1 MDNETFDASKLIKN
15 QPWIDR
21 ALENI
26 APTWA
31 LKRLE
36 ARVQKSLFEYNAA
49 RTNRLYAP
57 KQYGQPAESTQNQ
70 RDRVVMMWE
79 ARDLVENS
87 PEAREVSRKFGLYLT
102 PHEYSPTTGD
112 RDYNQTVS
120 DYFHEW
126 CKHCDVTGRH
136 SFKKLVQLAAEERP
150 VDGDCGFV
158 IRRAGDGLKLQLV
171 PATRIGNPN
180 SAAVESNNYF
190 QGIITDDFG
199 QPIAYRIY
207 RVDRNGVYFGAEDI
221 PANQFAHY
229 FDPFRVDQYR
239 GITDFHSAIQTVR
252 MLHDILQAEKA
263 GVRFSSQQAALI
275 FNDRGVANPRNLFQ
289 PNPALSLPSGQQQKN
304 ELTEVGM
311 IRYFQNS
318 DRVEVM
324 PSRPSQAFTGFVQH
338 LMHEIALGIGVP
350 EGVLFGTQDYKGPSV
365 RAEFAAAD
373 RVFTR
378 QQGVLTDKVL
388 DPIKDAVILDAI
400 ARGEIPPP
408 TLLAGETMVQALR
421 RATKGEWR
429 FPAKLSIDVGRESAA
444 NMNENRQGAKS
455 LQEIAAEEGTDAFS
469 RLEQIAIEAG
479 FVKELAT
486 KYGVPETAIRLTT
499 NQLPSTPAA
508 AAAAGDAVGTSAAEA
523 QKASATAS
531 TSGAITDAAII
542 AGVESF
548 PDVSADLV
556 PLNGAQISAVLSI
569 LENLRAGDLTAEAA
583 ETLMIS
589 AGMAQESAK
598 KVSGSVANLPKQPTK
613 ISAESM
619 HKRIQLARLSSSAT
633 EDSNL
638 VTIDFATNTYIPTV
652 AIANNAKRALEI
664 REKKPASQRGMTSV
678 GIARARDLMNRR
690 PLSEDTVRRMKAY
703 FDRHEA
709 DKQGDTWD
717 EQGKGWQAWNGWGG
731 DEGYSWATAI
741 VERLNKQADS
751 KELKAA
757 SSEVRQS
764 FAALQPPEPEEWLD
778 AVQNYRKKQNGR
790 VDEIKLSIIG
800 EKSIVELSKVSK
812 KEFIIPT
819 PDVGE
824 KSDAFMG
831 RCMSNPTMLAEYPDE
846 SQRAAVC
853 NAQIGLEKK
862 AMTEGDQCPVETQD
876 IKANLANRQKAVN
889 IANYGPANPQLPNA
903 DYWTAKAAQFKTS
916 INEAKTMRCGNC
928 AAFNVSPRI
937 KDCIN
942 KGIGADASE
951 VEKAGE
957 LGYCEFFD
965 FKCAAKRTCDAW
977 VVGGPI
983 KSESK

>member
-1 MDNETFDASKLIKN
+1 MEHENFDASKLVKN
-15 QPWIDR
+15 QPWLDR

-26 APTWA
+26 APQWA

-79 ARDLVENS
+79 ARDLIENS

-126 CKHCDVTGRH
+126 CKNCDVTNRH
-136 SFKKLVQLAAEERP
+136 TFKKLVQLAAEERP

-158 IRRAGDGLKLQLV
+158 IRRAGEGLKLQLV

-180 SAAVESNNYF
+180 SAAVESNNYY

-221 PANQFAHY
+221 PANQFCHY

-289 PNPALSLPSGQQQKN
+289 PNPAMSLPSGQTQKN

-338 LMHEIALGIGVP
+338 LMHEIALGVGVP

-388 DPIKDAVILDAI
+388 DPIKDAVILDGI

-479 FVKELAT
+479 FIKELST
-486 KYGVPETAIRLTT
+486 KYGVPETAIRMVTQ
-499 NQLPSTPAA
+499 QLPANAAMASSLGTNVTQDAVDATIAA
-508 AAAAGDAVGTSAAEA
+508 AT
-523 QKASATAS
+523 KP
-531 TSGAITDAAII
+531 DAAP
-542 AGVESF
+542 APAE
-548 PDVSADLV
+548 PTQ
-556 PLNGAQISAVLSI
+556 QIQN
-569 LENLRAGDLTAEAA
+569 E
-583 ETLMIS
+583 
-589 AGMAQESAK
+589 
-598 KVSGSVANLPKQPTK
+598 
-613 ISAESM
+613 
-619 HKRIQLARLSSSAT
+619 
-633 EDSNL
+633 SNL

-652 AIANNAKRALEI
+652 AIADNAKRALEV
-664 REKKPASQRGMTSV
+664 RDKKPASQRGMTSV

-690 PLSEDTVRRMKAY
+690 PQSEDTVRRMKAF

-709 DKQGDTWD
+709 DKQGETWD

-757 SSEVRQS
+757 STEVRQS
-764 FAALQPPEPEEWLD
+764 FSALQPPEPEEWLD
-778 AVQNYRKKQNGR
+778 AVQNYRKKQNVR
-790 VDEIKLSIIG
+790 VDEIKQSIVG
-800 EKSIVELSKVSK
+800 EKSIIELSKTVK
-812 KEFIIPT
+812 
-819 PDVGE
+819 
-824 KSDAFMG
+824 
-831 RCMSNPTMLAEYPDE
+831 AE
-846 SQRAAVC
+846 
-853 NAQIGLEKK
+853 
-862 AMTEGDQCPVETQD
+862 
-876 IKANLANRQKAVN
+876 
-889 IANYGPANPQLPNA
+889 
-903 DYWTAKAAQFKTS
+903 
-916 INEAKTMRCGNC
+916 
-928 AAFNVSPRI
+928 
-937 KDCIN
+937 N
-942 KGIGADASE
+942 K
-951 VEKAGE
+951 
-957 LGYCEFFD
+957 
-965 FKCAAKRTCDAW
+965 
-977 VVGGPI
+977 
-983 KSESK
+983 

>member
-1 MDNETFDASKLIKN
+1 MEHENFDASKLVKN
-15 QPWIDR
+15 QPWLDR

-79 ARDLVENS
+79 ARDLVENN

-126 CKHCDVTGRH
+126 CKNCDVTNRH
-136 SFKKLVQLAAEERP
+136 TFKKLVQLAAEERP

-158 IRRAGDGLKLQLV
+158 IRRAGEGLKLQLV

-180 SAAVESNNYF
+180 SAAVESNNYY

-199 QPIAYRIY
+199 QPVAYRIY

-221 PANQFAHY
+221 PANQFCHY

-289 PNPALSLPSGQQQKN
+289 SNPALSLPSGQQQKN

-338 LMHEIALGIGVP
+338 LMAEISLGVGIP
-350 EGVLFGTQDYKGPSV
+350 EGVLFGTAGYKGPSV

-479 FVKELAT
+479 YVKELAA

-499 NQLPSTPAA
+499 NSLPSTPAA
-508 AAAAGDAVGTSAAEA
+508 AAAAGDAVGASAAEA
-523 QKASATAS
+523 QKASQSQEPAPAEPVT
-531 TSGAITDAAII
+531 
-542 AGVESF
+542 
-548 PDVSADLV
+548 
-556 PLNGAQISAVLSI
+556 QIQN
-569 LENLRAGDLTAEAA
+569 E
-583 ETLMIS
+583 
-589 AGMAQESAK
+589 
-598 KVSGSVANLPKQPTK
+598 
-613 ISAESM
+613 
-619 HKRIQLARLSSSAT
+619 
-633 EDSNL
+633 SNL
-638 VTIDFATNTYIPTV
+638 VTIDFETNTYIPTV
-652 AIANNAKRALEI
+652 AIADNAKRALEI

-703 FDRHEA
+703 FDRHES
-709 DKQGDTWD
+709 DKNGDTWN
-717 EQGKGWQAWNGWGG
+717 EQGRGYQAWLGWGG
-731 DEGYSWATAI
+731 DEGYSWSTAI

-790 VDEIKLSIIG
+790 VDEIKQSIVG
-800 EKSIVELSKVSK
+800 EKSIIELSKTVK
-812 KEFIIPT
+812 
-819 PDVGE
+819 
-824 KSDAFMG
+824 
-831 RCMSNPTMLAEYPDE
+831 AE
-846 SQRAAVC
+846 
-853 NAQIGLEKK
+853 
-862 AMTEGDQCPVETQD
+862 
-876 IKANLANRQKAVN
+876 
-889 IANYGPANPQLPNA
+889 
-903 DYWTAKAAQFKTS
+903 
-916 INEAKTMRCGNC
+916 
-928 AAFNVSPRI
+928 
-937 KDCIN
+937 N
-942 KGIGADASE
+942 K
-951 VEKAGE
+951 
-957 LGYCEFFD
+957 
-965 FKCAAKRTCDAW
+965 
-977 VVGGPI
+977 
-983 KSESK
+983 

>member
-1 MDNETFDASKLIKN
+1 MSNDFFDASKLVAQK
-15 QPWIDR
+15 PWLDR

-49 RTNRLYAP
+49 RTNRLYSP
-57 KQYGQPAESTQNQ
+57 KQYAQPAESSQNQ
-70 RDRVVMMWE
+70 RDRVVMMYE
-79 ARDLVENS
+79 ARDLVENF
-87 PEAREVSRKFGLYLT
+87 PEAREISRKFGLYLT

-112 RDYNQTVS
+112 RDYNRII
-120 DYFHEW
+120 DEYFHQW
-126 CKHCDVTGRH
+126 CKNCDVTNRH

-150 VDGDCGFV
+150 IDGDCGFV
-158 IRRAGDGLKLQLV
+158 IRRSGEGLKLQLV

-180 SAAVESNNYF
+180 DTAVASNNYY
-190 QGIITDDFG
+190 QGIITNDFG
-199 QPIAYRIY
+199 QPVAYRIF

-221 PANQFAHY
+221 PANQFCHY

-239 GITDFHSAIQTVR
+239 GITDLHSAIQTAR
-252 MLHDILQAEKA
+252 MLHEILQAEKA

-275 FNDRGVANPRNLFQ
+275 FNDRGTANPRNLFQ
-289 PNPALSLPSGQQQKN
+289 PNPTMTLPNGQQQKN

-338 LMHEIALGIGVP
+338 LMHEIALGVGVP

-373 RVFTR
+373 RVFTK

-400 ARGEIPPP
+400 ARGEIAPP
-408 TLLAGETMVQALR
+408 TLIAGETMVQALR

-479 FVKELAT
+479 FVKELAV

-499 NQLPSTPAA
+499 TSLPSTPAA
-508 AAAAGDAVGTSAAEA
+508 AAAAGDAVGASAAEA
-523 QKASATAS
+523 QASSVTATETTGIPDDNVIS
-531 TSGAITDAAII
+531 
-542 AGVESF
+542 GVESF
-548 PDVSADLV
+548 PDVSAELV
-556 PLNGAQISAVLSI
+556 PLNGAQIAAVLSI

-598 KVSGSVANLPKQPTK
+598 KISTSVGNLPKQPTK
-613 ISAESM
+613 ISASAM
-619 HKRIQLARLSSSAT
+619 HKRIQLARSTRT

-638 VTIDFATNTYIPTV
+638 ITINFATDSYIPTQ
-652 AIANNAKRALEI
+652 AMADNARRALEI
-664 REKKPASQRGMTSV
+664 REKKPMSQRGMTSV
-678 GIARARDLMNRR
+678 GIARARDLMNKR
-690 PLSEDTVRRMKAY
+690 PMSEDTVRRMKAF

-709 DKQGDTWD
+709 DKQGETWD
-717 EQGKGWQAWNGWGG
+717 EQGKGYQAWFGWGG
-731 DEGYSWATAI
+731 DAGYSWSTAI
-741 VERLNKQADS
+741 VERLNKQADA
-751 KELKAA
+751 KELKLA
-757 SSEVRQS
+757 STEVRQT

-778 AVQNYRKKQNGR
+778 AVQNFRAKQNGR
-790 VDEIKLSIIG
+790 VDQIKQSILGERSII
-800 EKSIVELSKVSK
+800 ELSKK
-812 KEFIIPT
+812 QFELPT

-824 KSDAFMG
+824 KSDAFIG
-831 RCMSNPTMLAEYPDE
+831 RCMSNPTMLAEYPNE

-862 AMTEGDQCPVETQD
+862 AMAEGDQCPVETQD
-876 IKANLANRQKAVN
+876 IKANLANRQKAVDV
-889 IANYGPANPQLPNA
+889 AHYGPANPQQPNT
-903 DYWTAKAAQFKTS
+903 DYWKAKAAQFKTTLA
-916 INEAKTMRCGNC
+916 EAKTMRCGNC

-951 VEKAGE
+951 VEQAGE

-965 FKCAAKRTCDAW
+965 FKCAGKRTCDAW

>member
-1 MDNETFDASKLIKN
+1 MDNDIFDASKLIAQK
-15 QPWIDR
+15 PWLDR

-57 KQYGQPAESTQNQ
+57 KQYGQPAESSQNQ
-70 RDRVVMMWE
+70 RDRVVMMYE
-79 ARDLVENS
+79 ARDLVENF
-87 PEAREVSRKFGLYLT
+87 PEAREISRKFGTYLT

-112 RDYNQTVS
+112 RDYNQQVS
-120 DYFHEW
+120 DYFHAW
-126 CKHCDVTGRH
+126 CKTCDVTSRH

-158 IRRAGDGLKLQLV
+158 IRRSGEGLKLQLV

-180 SAAVESNNYF
+180 DSAVASNNYF
-190 QGIITDDFG
+190 QGIVTNDFG
-199 QPIAYRIY
+199 QPVAYRIF
-207 RVDRNGVYFGAEDI
+207 RVTREGVYFGAEDI
-221 PANQFAHY
+221 PANQFCHY

-239 GITDFHSAIQTVR
+239 GITDFHAAIQTAR

-275 FNDRGVANPRNLFQ
+275 FNDRGTANPRNLFQ

-338 LMHEIALGIGVP
+338 LMHEIALGVGVP

-400 ARGEIPPP
+400 ARGEIAPPA
-408 TLLAGETMVQALR
+408 LLAGETMVQALR
-421 RATKGEWR
+421 RATSGEWR

-455 LQEIAAEEGTDAFS
+455 LQEIAAEEGTDAFT
-469 RLEQIAIEAG
+469 RLEQIAIEASY
-479 FVKELAT
+479 VKQLAE

-499 NQLPSTPAA
+499 NSLPSTPTA
-508 AAAAGDAVGTSAAEA
+508 AAAAGDAVGASAAEA
-523 QKASATAS
+523 QAASVTTSATGGEA
-531 TSGAITDAAII
+531 TDVAAI

-548 PDVSADLV
+548 PDVSPELA
-556 PLNGAQISAVLSI
+556 PLNGAQIAAVLSI
-569 LENLRAGDLTAEAA
+569 LENLRAGDLTSEAA
-583 ETLMIS
+583 ETLMVS
-589 AGMAQESAK
+589 AGMAKESASRVAK
-598 KVSGSVANLPKQPTK
+598 SVAALPKQPSK
-613 ISAESM
+613 VSASAM
-619 HKRIQLARLSSSAT
+619 HDRIQLARARGN

-638 VTIDFATNTYIPTV
+638 VTINFADGSYVPTN
-652 AIANNAKRALEI
+652 AMADNARRALDV
-664 REKKPASQRGMTSV
+664 REKKPMSQRGMTSV
-678 GIARARDLMNRR
+678 GIARARDLINKR
-690 PLSEDTVRRMKAY
+690 PMSEDTVRRMKAF

-709 DKQGDTWD
+709 DKQGETWS

-741 VERLNKQADS
+741 VERLNKQAEQS
-751 KELKAA
+751 KQLDANPVHVRRALSAEAESNA
-757 SSEVRQS
+757 S
-764 FAALQPPEPEEWLD
+764 PEEWLD
-778 AVQNYRKKQNGR
+778 AVQAYRKKQLGR
-790 VDEIKLSIIG
+790 LDTLKDLVAG
-800 EKSIVELSKVSK
+800 NKSIVELSK
-812 KEFIIPT
+812 P
-819 PDVGE
+819 
-824 KSDAFMG
+824 
-831 RCMSNPTMLAEYPDE
+831 
-846 SQRAAVC
+846 
-853 NAQIGLEKK
+853 
-862 AMTEGDQCPVETQD
+862 
-876 IKANLANRQKAVN
+876 
-889 IANYGPANPQLPNA
+889 
-903 DYWTAKAAQFKTS
+903 
-916 INEAKTMRCGNC
+916 
-928 AAFNVSPRI
+928 
-937 KDCIN
+937 
-942 KGIGADASE
+942 
-951 VEKAGE
+951 
-957 LGYCEFFD
+957 
-965 FKCAAKRTCDAW
+965 
-977 VVGGPI
+977 
-983 KSESK
+983 KSENN